1 MSFEQVRLIDRM
13 DSSLEKLQEAIKNYG
28 DTCALMERS
37 PGLKPDFIDSINIE
51 ITPRQIKRKLKSKY
65 KLIKPPALAK
75 KF

>member
-28 DTCALMERS
+28 ETCALMERS

-51 ITPRQIKRKLKSKY
+51 ITPK
-65 KLIKPPALAK
+65 
-75 KF
+75 